1 MNDDQLQH
9 LVGAFLQQGAQR
21 QRTQISR
28 DGIRDLIKQ
37 TAVCDGTN
45 TAMVRLWIK
54 EINLAYNQVGE
65 ANIIQIVTNTVA
77 SSLRFEIERF
87 IDDYIVQ
94 NETDRA
100 HVSWPLVRDHVTV
113 QFLNINELQALRD
126 EMDHTKQIAFEPTPQ
141 FARRFR
147 EIAEAAYSKND
158 RTADHEIIVIKG
170 FARGLTSDS
179 LARKLVEEIVPTTLD
194 DAINAVARLNSRRD
208 AYDRL
213 GRNEEPMEVTAVRA
227 NDNEKLSKMVEKL
240 STKLAKIE
248 IATQV
253 NNDQQIAGPTCNQN
267 RNRDNAPAHN
277 QSRRLY
283 GRDD

>member
-1 MNDDQLQH
+1 MDDDQLQH

-54 EINLAYNQVGE
+54 EINLAYNQVGD

-87 IDDYIVQ
+87 IDDYIIQ
-94 NETDRA
+94 NENDRA

-126 EMDHTKQIAFEPTPQ
+126 EMDHTKQIALNLRLNLRVGSAKLRKPRIRKMI
-141 FARRFR
+141 AR
-147 EIAEAAYSKND
+147 
-158 RTADHEIIVIKG
+158 
-170 FARGLTSDS
+170 
-179 LARKLVEEIVPTTLD
+179 PTT
-194 DAINAVARLNSRRD
+194 R
-208 AYDRL
+208 
-213 GRNEEPMEVTAVRA
+213 
-227 NDNEKLSKMVEKL
+227 
-240 STKLAKIE
+240 
-248 IATQV
+248 
-253 NNDQQIAGPTCNQN
+253 
-267 RNRDNAPAHN
+267 
-277 QSRRLY
+277 
-283 GRDD
+283 